1 MLTRVARLGSHAE
14 SLGADFSASDG
25 LILDPCPSH
34 GPPACTVT
42 VTVWPAGSHATVSPT
57 EWPLAVTVAVAA
69 SGPGVK
75 PEARATRIAVLRV
88 ISKWATAD

>member
-25 LILDPCPSH
+25 LILDPCPS
-34 GPPACTVT
+34 PPACT

-57 EWPLAVTVAVAA
+57 EWPLAVTVTVAVAA